1 MVSILYT
8 ITRGCMFYIHFVG
21 HAYSVLDEKW
31 WIQGKGNQFDLF
43 FAIWRVGVYTVYVVD
58 LLICGYGLMIV
69 CLLESVFNFC
79 IFLWCE
85 FCGSCLDVVEK
96 KEDKLADR
104 KKNRIIERKG

>member
-1 MVSILYT
+1 
-8 ITRGCMFYIHFVG
+8 MFCIHFVG
-21 HAYSVLDEKW
+21 HAYSVLGEKW
-31 WIQGKGNQFDLF
+31 RIQGKGNQFELF
-43 FAIWRVGVYTVYVVD
+43 LAIWRVGVYILFMID
-58 LLICGYGLMIV
+58 LRIYGGYGRMIV